1 MDLRT
6 ESPLVS
12 FCLTSRNVERDI
24 GRMLQSIL
32 DLQWQN
38 KEVLIVDESE
48 DATAQIAARF
58 AERCDYIRLFRLEG
72 KRGLG
77 FARQFAL
84 ERARGPLVA
93 FMDADA
99 WISTPLWV
107 ERMRAHLGPPGVG
120 GVFSGRLTYN
130 RGSALARYW
139 SATFRRRAGRRY
151 ARVGTGNVLVRR
163 DAIEASRVRFDPRL
177 KINEDFDFFLQMN
190 AAGFQFAYE
199 PDAAIEQIQP
209 DTLAGIMS
217 KRIGYAKW
225 NVLRLRFNSG
235 ASPFFARACLR
246 CLLFPAATLVALF
259 DSLRWCAET
268 GDLAALW
275 HVLVETL
282 MSFLYPLVA
291 ARYAFGPVP
300 PEAR

>member
-1 MDLRT
+1 MKDET
-6 ESPLVS
+6 PLVS
-12 FCLTSRNVERDI
+12 FCLTSRNAERDI
-24 GRMLQSIL
+24 GRMLQSIM
-32 DLQWQN
+32 DLRWQN
-38 KEVLIVDESE
+38 KEVVIVDESE
-48 DATAQIAARF
+48 DSTPEIAALF
-58 AERCDYIRLFRLEG
+58 AARCGYIRLFRLEG

-120 GVFSGRLTYN
+120 GVFSGRLAHN
-130 RGSALARYW
+130 RASALARYW
-139 SATFRRRAGRRY
+139 SATFRKRAKRLY
-151 ARVGTGNVLVRR
+151 ARIGTGNVLLRR
-163 DAIEASRVRFDPRL
+163 DAIEASRARFDPRL
-177 KINEDFDFFLQMN
+177 KINEDFDFFIQIN
-190 AAGFQFAYE
+190 AAGFRFVYE

-209 DTLAGIMS
+209 DTLAEILS

-225 NVLRLRFNSG
+225 NLIRLRFNGG
-235 ASPFFARACLR
+235 AASFFARACLR
-246 CLLFPAATLVALF
+246 CLLFPAAAALA
-259 DSLRWCAET
+259 LLQALCWCTET
-268 GDLAALW
+268 GDPAALW
-275 HVLVETL
+275 HVPVETL
-282 MSFLYPLVA
+282 MSFLYPFLA